1 MSEPTPD
8 PSYPCVTEPC
18 PELSDCAMVIGDR
31 AWLPFQRA
39 ERALGLGDAA
49 QANDTLKIE
58 DFSLSAGECDLDSL
72 TIRANAI

>member
-8 PSYPCVTEPC
+8 PSYPCVCEPC

-49 QANDTLKIE
+49 QANDTLKIAAATLVPT
-58 DFSLSAGECDLDSL
+58 STASS
-72 TIRANAI
+72 TP